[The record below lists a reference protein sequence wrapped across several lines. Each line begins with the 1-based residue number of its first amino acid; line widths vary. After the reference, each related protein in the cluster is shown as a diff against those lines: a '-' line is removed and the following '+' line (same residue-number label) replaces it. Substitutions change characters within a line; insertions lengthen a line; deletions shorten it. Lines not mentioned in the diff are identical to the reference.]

1 MQMPLAKLILV
12 SSSET
17 NFFFLVVALL
27 VSGFNNN
34 LWPLQQ
40 HQWPLHCLEMA
51 RNFLVRFLEEKSV
64 VTGGILS
71 SVLSYDTS
79 FDVWRSIEKQFGVQ
93 SEAKIMQLRYEMN
106 ILRKDSMN
114 VEEYCAKMKLLAN
127 KLACAGDV
135 ITENDLLMRVLNG
148 LGSGYLDLASI
159 ITANKMSYD
168 DA

>member
-17 NFFFLVVALL
+17 NFCFLVVALL

-64 VTGGILS
+64 VTGGRSFITVKAAHYS
-71 SVLSYDTS
+71 SSLVKPRQQKVVSD
-79 FDVWRSIEKQFGVQ
+79 E
-93 SEAKIMQLRYEMN
+93 
-106 ILRKDSMN
+106 
-114 VEEYCAKMKLLAN
+114 
-127 KLACAGDV
+127 
-135 ITENDLLMRVLNG
+135 
-148 LGSGYLDLASI
+148 
-159 ITANKMSYD
+159 
-168 DA
+168 